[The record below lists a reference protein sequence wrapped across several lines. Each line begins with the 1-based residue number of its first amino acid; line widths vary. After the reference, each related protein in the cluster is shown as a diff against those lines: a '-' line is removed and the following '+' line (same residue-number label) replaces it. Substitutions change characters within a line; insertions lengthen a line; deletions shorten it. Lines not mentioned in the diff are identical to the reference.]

1 MYALDAS
8 SIRAVLGACLPPCS
22 MLTVHLVDPILEGAL
37 AALCNARGLQVTAR
51 EDQVRLPAF
60 RGHLVSVAFTR
71 ILINVV
77 SACPWYALTQV
88 LYATPS
94 SVNAP
99 RVPKHPR
106 ERSDLQVLPLPGDD
120 GLKSDHRC
128 GIGKLAGGPQGVG
141 SVGAVCHYGLF
152 CEGNRIGTIS
162 ISPHGQVE
170 SIAVD
175 AGYQGRG
182 FEGYMVN
189 EILEAYRRRSGRN
202 IRPHFWI
209 PRGEEGREDSSLS
222 TLLKLPL
229 GFEPVAEA
237 ATLHACKK

>member
-1 MYALDAS
+1 M
-8 SIRAVLGACLPPCS
+8 
-22 MLTVHLVDPILEGAL
+22 
-37 AALCNARGLQVTAR
+37 
-51 EDQVRLPAF
+51 
-60 RGHLVSVAFTR
+60 
-71 ILINVV
+71 
-77 SACPWYALTQV
+77 TQI
-88 LYATPS
+88 LYATSS

-106 ERSDLQVLPLPGDD
+106 ERSDLQVLPLPGDEE
-120 GLKSDHRC
+120 LKPDHRS
-128 GIGKLAGGPQGVG
+128 GNGKLAGGPQGVCSAG
-141 SVGAVCHYGLF
+141 TVSRYGLF

-189 EILEAYRRRSGRN
+189 EILEGHRRLSGRN
-202 IRPHFWI
+202 IRPHFWM
-209 PRGEEGREDSSLS
+209 PRGEEAREESSLS
-222 TLLKLPL
+222 TLLKLAL